1 MGGRKKCIKIPFLKW
16 HYLLWHFTLVTHIHI
31 YMTSNIFM
39 LSELPKNVINPEL
52 PHTKKNVLILDF
64 STLFFLPHHHVI
76 PLHEND
82 VSTLIGRRRLEVRSI
97 GNRSFIFMDICHCL
111 CGWHMPNY
119 TSSANTLRHNKSDR
133 YSILEDCQE
142 EAWTTEN
149 GE

>member
-1 MGGRKKCIKIPFLKW
+1 MGGRKKCIKFHSWSDIIFYGISRLSHTYTYTWRLTFLCSQSCQK
-16 HYLLWHFTLVTHIHI
+16 
-31 YMTSNIFM
+31 M
-39 LSELPKNVINPEL
+39 LSTLNC
-52 PHTKKNVLILDF
+52 HTQKKFLLILDF